1 MPRHFYE
8 KTIIFQSESL
18 LQLMCFIMVMF
29 LTPHTY
35 ANNEA
40 EYLSY
45 ANKLKAQLAPVCFIV
60 KIHVTCHYMGSANF
74 M

>member
-1 MPRHFYE
+1 
-8 KTIIFQSESL
+8 
-18 LQLMCFIMVMF
+18 MVMF

-35 ANNEA
+35 TNNEA

-45 ANKLKAQLAPVCFIV
+45 VNKLKVQLAPVRFIV
-60 KIHVTCHYMGSANF
+60 KIHVTCHYMGSVNF